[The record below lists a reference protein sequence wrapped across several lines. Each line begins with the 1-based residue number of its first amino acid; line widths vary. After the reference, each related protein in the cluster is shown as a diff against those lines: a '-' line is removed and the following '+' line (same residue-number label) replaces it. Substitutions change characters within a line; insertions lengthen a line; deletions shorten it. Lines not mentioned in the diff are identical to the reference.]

1 MSGTLFIVAA
11 PSGAGKT
18 SLVHAL
24 LEREPGISLSVS
36 YTSRLPRPGEVD
48 GRHYHFVSRGVFER
62 MAAADV
68 FYEYANVH
76 GDLKGTA
83 RTAVEPLLAQ
93 GRDVL
98 LEIDWQGA
106 QQIRAKLADGSRA
119 DCVGT
124 DSISVFILPPSA
136 ADLEKRLHS
145 ARKHTSLLDGDNVR
159 HGLNKDLGF
168 TDADRVENIR
178 RVAEV
183 ARLMVE
189 AGLIVLVSFISPFRS
204 ERRMARDLVAE
215 GEFVRAQQGAE
226 DVFHGNLPISDI
238 EHMPMPCTYVHTDLQ
253 NCQGLDRKLRTAIP
267 RRTHRGANGS
277 VILDFAWP
285 VRSGGLRPA
294 GFATVSG
301 WRRRSLRR

>member
-124 DSISVFILPPSA
+124 DSISVFILPPSRA
-136 ADLEKRLHS
+136 ELERRLRARASDKAEAIARRLVDSRQEIAHAGDFDFIVVNDQFVDALADLRAIVQCQRLR
-145 ARKHTSLLDGDNVR
+145 RKAQLGR
-159 HGLNKDLGF
+159 H
-168 TDADRVENIR
+168 
-178 RVAEV
+178 
-183 ARLMVE
+183 
-189 AGLIVLVSFISPFRS
+189 AGLID
-204 ERRMARDLVAE
+204 DLLKA
-215 GEFVRAQQGAE
+215 
-226 DVFHGNLPISDI
+226 D
-238 EHMPMPCTYVHTDLQ
+238 
-253 NCQGLDRKLRTAIP
+253 
-267 RRTHRGANGS
+267 
-277 VILDFAWP
+277 
-285 VRSGGLRPA
+285 
-294 GFATVSG
+294 
-301 WRRRSLRR
+301 